1 MDESNLRKRLRD
13 AIGEPSLPAHVPEQT
28 RLALRQAAANE
39 PSRHRWIPGFV
50 AVVLAIG
57 MVAGLLAVDNLTRSP
72 APVAIAPQVQ
82 CAASSLLVT
91 GIQGERMHPNQLPPG
106 FVLEQGSSETELGG
120 VGFLTYSTPG
130 YGDRPWLE
138 LGRYNTSQPAGTLLG
153 ATQKTAVVV
162 QGNPGVLATG
172 APGGSD
178 DVAVDWRVSPGIV
191 LFVTGYKIPA
201 TEVIAVANHVTYSA
215 GTVFTYPAQPKVTV
229 TRQRALSML
238 PGATSS
244 SRAVLT
250 SFGEVDAVSTPSGPI
265 NHVPTL
271 RSDIGVT
278 LPVWVVWQSGQTG
291 QTLTAHKGVVIDAN
305 SGAELVDLKGVKPA
319 SLRALTDRSQSGCEP
334 PFGVLTRSEIK
345 FLVPA
350 APGASATLK
359 LVTLRI
365 LISIQDGSDLGDC
378 SLAACDPGV
387 PVWVWIGT
395 AADCSLMFRCGPP
408 PFANSGPGLTPA
420 SPLPTPPPGSWA
432 LRTFDARTGPQNTE
446 LSGETGGHGPVPADV
461 ASLPDLASAP

>member
-1 MDESNLRKRLRD
+1 MDESNFRNRLRN
-13 AIGEPSLPAHVPEQT
+13 AIGEPSLPAHVPAQT

-50 AVVLAIG
+50 AGVLAIG
-57 MVAGLLAVDNLTRSP
+57 IVAGFLAIDTLTRSP

-106 FVLEQGSSETELGG
+106 FVLEQGSESELGG
-120 VGFLTYSTPG
+120 VGFLTYTTSG

-138 LGRYNTSQPAGTLLG
+138 LGRYNTSEPAETLLG
-153 ATQKTAVVV
+153 ASQKTAVIV

-178 DVAVDWRVSPGIV
+178 DVAVAWRVSPGIV
-191 LFVTGYKIPA
+191 LFVSGYKIPA
-201 TEVIAVANHVTYSA
+201 TEVVAVANRVTYSA
-215 GTVFTYPAQPKVTV
+215 GTVFTYPAQPKVSV
-229 TRQRALSML
+229 SRQRALSAL

-250 SFGEVDAVSTPSGPI
+250 SFGEVDAVSTPSGLI

-271 RSDIGVT
+271 SSDIGVT
-278 LPVWVVWQSGQTG
+278 LPVWVVWQGGQTG
-291 QTLTAHKGVVIDAN
+291 QTLTARQGVVIDAN
-305 SGAELVDLKGVKPA
+305 SGVELVDLKGVKPA
-319 SLRALTDRSQSGCEP
+319 SLLALTDRSQNGCEP

-345 FLVPA
+345 VLVPTVL
-350 APGASATLK
+350 GTSATLK
-359 LVTLRI
+359 LITLRM
-365 LISIQDGSDLGDC
+365 LISIRDGSALGDC
-378 SLAACDPGV
+378 SLAACDPDV

-395 AADCSLMFRCGPP
+395 ADDCRLMFRCGPP
-408 PFANSGPGLTPA
+408 PNPSA
-420 SPLPTPPPGSWA
+420 SALPTPPPGSWA
-432 LRTFDARTGPQNTE
+432 LRPFDARTGPQNTE
-446 LSGETGGHGPVPADV
+446 LSGGSAGHGPVPADV